1 MRFKGMYEGLYYGF
15 YRVDDPNDFR
25 DLDECLGDEA
35 YEAVNLIAMAWQD
48 MVDNDGYSYLL

>member
-1 MRFKGMYEGLYYGF
+1 MYEGLYYGF
-15 YRVDDPNDFR
+15 YRVDDPNDYR